1 MDVTLILCLDIR
13 NMLIFLDLKDELLG
27 VDIYTMEGLPEIFK
41 S

>member
-1 MDVTLILCLDIR
+1 MDVTLILYLDIR